1 MPKISDR
8 AAQVDPN
15 FPLPPGVQ
23 GLTTLTPEENEND
36 QGLAELGYDEI
47 DAETI
52 NAGIPIPDN
61 ITIVSQEVK
70 FASNGTYLVDI
81 IIDIELEGY
90 EEFEVRV
97 AKP

>member
-8 AAQVDPN
+8 AADVDPN

-23 GLTTLTPEENEND
+23 GLTTLKREVVEEQD
-36 QGLAELGYDEI
+36 GLAELGFEPVDS
-47 DAETI
+47 ETV
-52 NAGIPIPDN
+52 NTGIPIPDN
-61 ITIVSQEVK
+61 VTIVSQQVK

-90 EEFEVRV
+90 EEFEVRM
-97 AKP
+97 AT